1 MFKLHMQILYQT
13 SDTKSN
19 HTSTIKPEHK
29 KRRLHQFAKMMNI
42 RPCMMNGCWR
52 SNESSPGRID
62 CAREDRTLI

>member
-29 KRRLHQFAKMMNI
+29 KKKKKKITSICIDDEH
-42 RPCMMNGCWR
+42 
-52 SNESSPGRID
+52 SSMHD
-62 CAREDRTLI
+62 EWLLEK